1 LGAKVQ
7 KSISFAQ
14 NPFDLMPLLFDLHL
28 PFKEPVF
35 IFTIILL
42 VLLLM
47 PLLLKKVRIPGIVG
61 LILAGVAIGPKG
73 FGLIEMD
80 SGMKL
85 FGTIGL
91 LYIMF
96 LAGLEID
103 FRDFQ
108 KNRNKS
114 LVFGFLTFSIP
125 LSIGTISTLYILNFP
140 FNSALLLASMYATH
154 TLISYPIVSRL
165 GVTKNEA
172 VAVTVGGTI
181 ITDTAALLLLSLIKS
196 SVGGA
201 DLSIVLLKMAIS
213 FAIFLIIVLFLFSKI
228 ARWFFKNIE
237 SEGTSQYVFTLLVVF
252 SAGVMAELAGI
263 EPIIGAFLAGLIL
276 NRLVPHSSALM
287 NRINFVGNALFIP
300 IFLIS
305 VGMRVDLH
313 VLFADANS
321 WKVAITILVVAYLTK
336 WLAAYFTQKIF
347 NYSVVERNI
356 IFGLGSSHAAAT
368 LAIVLIGFDLHLFD
382 DSVLNGTI
390 LMILVTCLVST
401 FITENAAK
409 KLAFKELEKIGSDTE
424 GVERI
429 LVPVANP
436 ANFEQLI
443 DLAILIK
450 NPNSNEPIYP
460 LSVVNDDAEARKNIL
475 LNDKLFSKAI
485 AHAAAAEVNID
496 VISRVDLNAAGG
508 IVRSVK
514 DLAISNII
522 MGWNGKPSA
531 VDIFFGTIL
540 SHILKNCS
548 QSIMVS
554 KIMQPMN
561 TFRKIVVI
569 VPLNAELETGFTH
582 WLKSLNRL
590 ITQLG
595 AKLVFYTVGRNP
607 DDFKKALA
615 NHKSLQRA
623 DFKHFTEWETLETL
637 SKILSSDDLL
647 FVVTAR
653 EHTLSFIKIM
663 ERIPRILSD
672 GFTSVSFVILYPEQ
686 ALDTEGEGVSQ
697 QFMVQ

>member
-1 LGAKVQ
+1 
-7 KSISFAQ
+7 
-14 NPFDLMPLLFDLHL
+14 MPILFDFTL

-35 IFTIILL
+35 IFTTILL

-61 LILAGVAIGPKG
+61 LILAGIAIGPKG

-125 LSIGTISTLYILNFP
+125 LSIGTVSTLYILNFP
-140 FNSALLLASMYATH
+140 FNSSLLLASMYATH

-201 DLSIVLLKMAIS
+201 EMSAVLLKMAIS
-213 FAIFLIIVLFLFSKI
+213 FGVFLFIVFFIFSGI
-228 ARWFFKNIE
+228 ARWFFKNVE
-237 SEGTSQYVFTLLVVF
+237 SEGASQYIFTLLVVF

-287 NRINFVGNALFIP
+287 NRINFIGNALFIP
-300 IFLIS
+300 IFLIT

-313 VLFADANS
+313 VLFSDVNS
-321 WKVAITILVVAYLTK
+321 WKVAITILTVAYVTK
-336 WLAAYFTQKIF
+336 WLAAYLTQKIF
-347 NYSVVERNI
+347 KYSVTERNI

-368 LAIVLIGFDLHLFD
+368 LAIILIGFDLKLFD
-382 DSVLNGTI
+382 ASVLNGTI

-409 KLAFKELEKIGSDTE
+409 KLAIKELEKIGSDTE

-429 LVPVANP
+429 LVPIANP
-436 ANFEQLI
+436 ASFEQLI

-450 NPNSNEPIYP
+450 NPKSNEPIYP
-460 LSVVNDDAEARKNIL
+460 LTVVNDDAEARKNIL
-475 LNDKLFSKAI
+475 VNDKLFSKAI
-485 AHAAAAEVNID
+485 AHAAAADVRID
-496 VISRVDLNAAGG
+496 ILSRVDLNPAGG
-508 IVRSVK
+508 IVRAVK
-514 DLAISNII
+514 DLAISDII
-522 MGWNGKPSA
+522 IGWNGKPSA
-531 VDIFFGTIL
+531 LDMFFGTIML
-540 SHILKNCS
+540 QVLNKCS
-548 QSIMVS
+548 QSVMVS
-554 KIMQPMN
+554 KMLQPVN
-561 TFRKIVVI
+561 TFRRIVVI
-569 VPLNAELETGFTH
+569 VPLNAELESGFIH
-582 WLKSLNRL
+582 WLNSLNRL
-590 ITQLG
+590 INQLG

-607 DDFKKALA
+607 IDFKKSLDTF
-615 NHKSLQRA
+615 KPLQRA
-623 DFKHFTEWETLETL
+623 DFKHFTEWETLESLAPT
-637 SKILSSDDLL
+637 LSSDDLL
-647 FVVTAR
+647 LVVNAR
-653 EHTLSFIKIM
+653 EHTLSFSKNM

-672 GFTSVSFVILYPEQ
+672 AFERISFVILYPEQ
-686 ALDTEGEGVSQ
+686 TWNTEGEGMSQ
-697 QFMVQ
+697 QFTA